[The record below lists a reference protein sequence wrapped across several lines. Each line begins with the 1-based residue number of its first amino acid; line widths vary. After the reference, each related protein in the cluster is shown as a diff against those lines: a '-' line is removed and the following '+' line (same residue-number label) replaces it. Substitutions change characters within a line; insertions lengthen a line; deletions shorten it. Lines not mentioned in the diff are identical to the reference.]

1 VSPQDGS
8 NYFITN
14 GCKAVHIGSRR
25 DKNWAHVH
33 SAEVPGT
40 YIIEKVEYDIRNILA
55 VIMVMEAWR
64 RTASSVISIY
74 GNEAG

>member
-8 NYFITN
+8 NCFITN
-14 GCKAVHIGSRR
+14 GCKAVHIGSPR

-40 YIIEKVEYDIRNILA
+40 YIVEKVEYDIRNILA

-64 RTASSVISIY
+64 TASSVLSIY